1 MRKFEVVKDEFR
13 KTTGEIKLPTRADKG
28 SAGYDIYT
36 PYAFEIKPKET
47 VYITTDVKI
56 AMEEDEVMFLFVRSS
71 IGIKRRLM
79 LATSVSVI
87 DSTYYSNP
95 ENDGNL
101 IVVLTNMGEE
111 TQSFKQHERI
121 VQGVFCKYLTV
132 DNDAPLN
139 AQRTGGIGSSG
150 KK

>member
-13 KTTGEIKLPTRADKG
+13 KTTGEIKLPTRSDKG

-47 VYITTDVKI
+47 VFITTDVKI

-71 IGIKRRLM
+71 TGIKRRLM

-111 TQSFKQHERI
+111 TQTFEQHERF

-139 AQRTGGIGSSG
+139 AKRTGGIGSSG

>member
-13 KTTGEIKLPTRADKG
+13 KTQGDIKLPTRSDSG

-36 PYAFEIKPKET
+36 PYAFEVKPKET
-47 VYITTDVKI
+47 VFITTDVKI

-87 DSTYYSNP
+87 DSTYYGNP
-95 ENDGNL
+95 GNDGNL

-111 TQSFKQHERI
+111 TQKFDKFERI

-132 DNDAPLN
+132 DDDAPLN
-139 AQRTGGIGSSG
+139 QERTGGIGSSG
-150 KK
+150 K